1 MNCCAKKPR
10 YKKQLPLYKQTSIKS
25 ILMNKPKPFLFFILA
40 IGFLAASC
48 GKSKQ
53 GNTTKPIIDE
63 SAVTVKLT
71 AVQSGEYS
79 LPVISSGLIA
89 TESESRLSFK
99 VAGILSKIYVK
110 EGQSV
115 SKGQLLATLDL
126 TEINSQV
133 SQAKN
138 NLDKVKRDLDR
149 GQRLLKD
156 SAATLEQ
163 IQNLQT
169 AYNVAEESYH
179 IASFNQQ
186 YATIR
191 ASQSGKVIRKYANE
205 GELVSAGSPV
215 LMVNTA
221 AQDNWRVK
229 IGLPDVD
236 WVRVKI
242 GDKVKV
248 TTDAYPGAT
257 LEGILTIL
265 NEGAEQTSGLY
276 LAEVKVNPGSKKL
289 ASGLFAKVQILSSDK
304 IKLWSIPI
312 EALVEGTGKQA
323 FVFVAQADSKSVK
336 KMPVSVAYLENNQAF
351 LFAGL
356 ENVSHVITA
365 GSAFLTENS
374 SITISQN

>member
-1 MNCCAKKPR
+1 
-10 YKKQLPLYKQTSIKS
+10 
-25 ILMNKPKPFLFFILA
+25 MNKPNSFLLFMLA

-53 GNTTKPIIDE
+53 GNATKPIIDE
-63 SAVTVKLT
+63 SAVAVKLT

-133 SQAKN
+133 GQAKN

-205 GELVSAGSPV
+205 GELVSAGAPV

-248 TTDAYPGAT
+248 TTDAYPGVT
-257 LEGILTIL
+257 LDGVLTIL

-289 ASGLFAKVQILSSDK
+289 ASGLFAKVQILPSDK

-336 KMPVSVAYLENNQAF
+336 KMPVSVAYLENDQAF

>member
-1 MNCCAKKPR
+1 
-10 YKKQLPLYKQTSIKS
+10 
-25 ILMNKPKPFLFFILA
+25 
-40 IGFLAASC
+40 
-48 GKSKQ
+48 
-53 GNTTKPIIDE
+53 
-63 SAVTVKLT
+63 
-71 AVQSGEYS
+71 
-79 LPVISSGLIA
+79 
-89 TESESRLSFK
+89 
-99 VAGILSKIYVK
+99 
-110 EGQSV
+110 
-115 SKGQLLATLDL
+115 
-126 TEINSQV
+126 
-133 SQAKN
+133 
-138 NLDKVKRDLDR
+138 
-149 GQRLLKD
+149 
-156 SAATLEQ
+156 
-163 IQNLQT
+163 
-169 AYNVAEESYH
+169 VAEESYN

-248 TTDAYPGAT
+248 TTDAYPGVT
-257 LEGILTIL
+257 LDGMLTIL

-276 LAEVKVNPGSKKL
+276 LAEVRVNPGSKKL
-289 ASGLFAKVQILSSDK
+289 ASGLFAKVQILPSEK

-323 FVFVAQADSKSVK
+323 FVFVAQSNSKSVK
-336 KMPVSVAYLENNQAF
+336 KIPVSVAYLENNQAF

>member
-1 MNCCAKKPR
+1 
-10 YKKQLPLYKQTSIKS
+10 
-25 ILMNKPKPFLFFILA
+25 MNKPNPFLFYILA
-40 IGFLAASC
+40 IGFLTASC

-53 GNTTKPIIDE
+53 GNATKPIIDE
-63 SAVTVKLT
+63 SAVAVKLT
-71 AVQSGEYS
+71 PVQSGDYS

-133 SQAKN
+133 GQAKN

-257 LEGILTIL
+257 LDGMLTIL

-289 ASGLFAKVQILSSDK
+289 ASGLFAKVQILPSEK

-336 KMPVSVAYLENNQAF
+336 KIPVSVAYLENNQAF